1 MIELPLRIS
10 YNRRMG
16 RIHSKQESIK
26 SALLGIGRILGLP
39 KYFLITIVVTIAFA
53 VIIYFAI
60 NANFY
65 GPLMMSRLPI
75 LDKIALLGSMIIDI
89 FKQSFTSP
97 NGALL
102 MVVSILQGIS
112 IAAVIFTAKNNRDN
126 EKTVSRQVGLSGIA
140 SIAATIGLGCVPCGT
155 SLILPIVTLFFS
167 GAAAA
172 AAANIASIIVLLSAL
187 LLSLFSLY
195 KSGQII
201 FMYTELSKQ
210 EKIWIDKNHQA

>member
-1 MIELPLRIS
+1 MLPWMIELPLRIS

-26 SALLGIGRILGLP
+26 SALLGIGRMLGLP

-89 FKQSFTSP
+89 FKQSFTSL

-102 MVVSILQGIS
+102 MVVSILQGVS

-172 AAANIASIIVLLSAL
+172 TAANIASIIVLLLAL
-187 LLSLFSLY
+187 LLSLFSIY

-210 EKIWIDKNHQA
+210 EKI

>member
-1 MIELPLRIS
+1 MN
-10 YNRRMG
+10 YNDK
-16 RIHSKQESIK
+16 HYKLTIK
-26 SALLGIGRILGLP
+26 SALLGVGKMFGLP
-39 KYFLITIVVTIAFA
+39 KYFLITIVATVAFA

-75 LDKIALLGSMIIDI
+75 LDKITLLGSMIIDI
-89 FKQSFTSP
+89 FKQSFTSL

-102 MVVSILQGIS
+102 VIVSILQGVS

-126 EKTVSRQVGLSGIA
+126 EKTISRQVGLSGIA

-155 SLILPIVTLFFS
+155 SLILPIATLFFS

-172 AAANIASIIVLLSAL
+172 TAANIASTIVLLLAL

-210 EKIWIDKNHQA
+210 EKI

>member
-1 MIELPLRIS
+1 MN
-10 YNRRMG
+10 YNDK
-16 RIHSKQESIK
+16 HYKLTIK
-26 SALLGIGRILGLP
+26 TAILGIVRMLGLP
-39 KYFLITIVVTIAFA
+39 KYFLITIVATVAFA

-102 MVVSILQGIS
+102 MVVSILQGVS

-126 EKTVSRQVGLSGIA
+126 EKTISRQVGLSGIA

-172 AAANIASIIVLLSAL
+172 TAANIASIIVLLLAL

-210 EKIWIDKNHQA
+210 EKI

>member
-1 MIELPLRIS
+1 MPLRIS

-16 RIHSKQESIK
+16 RIHSKQESVK
-26 SALLGIGRILGLP
+26 SALLGVGRMLGLS
-39 KYFLITIVVTIAFA
+39 KYFLITIVATVAFA

-65 GPLMMSRLPI
+65 GPLMASHLPI

-89 FKQSFTSP
+89 FKQGFTSL

-167 GAAAA
+167 GAAATV
-172 AAANIASIIVLLSAL
+172 ANIASIIVLLLAL

-210 EKIWIDKNHQA
+210 EKI

>member
-1 MIELPLRIS
+1 
-10 YNRRMG
+10 MG
-16 RIHSKQESIK
+16 RIHSKQESVK
-26 SALLGIGRILGLP
+26 SALLGIGRMLSLP
-39 KYFLITIVVTIAFA
+39 KYFLITIAATVAFA

-102 MVVSILQGIS
+102 MVVSILQGVS

-172 AAANIASIIVLLSAL
+172 TAANIASTIVLLLAL

-210 EKIWIDKNHQA
+210 EKI

>member
-1 MIELPLRIS
+1 MLPWMIELPLRIS

-16 RIHSKQESIK
+16 RIHSKQESVK
-26 SALLGIGRILGLP
+26 SALLGIGRMLSLP
-39 KYFLITIVVTIAFA
+39 KYFLITIAATVAFA

-102 MVVSILQGIS
+102 MVVSILQGVS

-172 AAANIASIIVLLSAL
+172 TAANIASTIVLLLAL

-210 EKIWIDKNHQA
+210 EKI

>member
-1 MIELPLRIS
+1 MTELPLRIS
-10 YNRRMG
+10 YNRRMS
-16 RIHSKQESIK
+16 RIRSKQESIK
-26 SALLGIGRILGLP
+26 SALLGVGRMLGLP
-39 KYFLITIVVTIAFA
+39 KYFLITIVATVAFA

-89 FKQSFTSP
+89 FKQSFTSL

-102 MVVSILQGIS
+102 MIVSILQGIS

-172 AAANIASIIVLLSAL
+172 TAANIASIIVLLLAL

-210 EKIWIDKNHQA
+210 EKI

>member
-1 MIELPLRIS
+1 MS
-10 YNRRMG
+10 YNDK
-16 RIHSKQESIK
+16 HYKLTIK
-26 SALLGIGRILGLP
+26 SALLGIGRMLGSS
-39 KYFLITIVVTIAFA
+39 KYFLITIVATIAFA

-75 LDKIALLGSMIIDI
+75 LDKIVLLGSMIIDV
-89 FKQSFTSP
+89 FKQSLTSP

-172 AAANIASIIVLLSAL
+172 TAANIASIIVLLLAL

-210 EKIWIDKNHQA
+210 EKI

>member
-1 MIELPLRIS
+1 M
-10 YNRRMG
+10 
-16 RIHSKQESIK
+16 
-26 SALLGIGRILGLP
+26 LGLP
-39 KYFLITIVVTIAFA
+39 KYFLITIVATVAFA

-75 LDKIALLGSMIIDI
+75 IDKIALLGSMIIDI

-97 NGALL
+97 NSALL
-102 MVVSILQGIS
+102 MVVSILQGVS
-112 IAAVIFTAKNNRDN
+112 IAAVIFTSKNNRDN

-140 SIAATIGLGCVPCGT
+140 SIAATVGLGCVPCGT
-155 SLILPIVTLFFS
+155 SLILPVVTLFFS

-172 AAANIASIIVLLSAL
+172 AAANIASIIVLLLAL

-210 EKIWIDKNHQA
+210 EKI

>member
-1 MIELPLRIS
+1 MN
-10 YNRRMG
+10 YNDK
-16 RIHSKQESIK
+16 HYKLTIK
-26 SALLGIGRILGLP
+26 TAILGIVRMLGLP
-39 KYFLITIVVTIAFA
+39 KYFLITIVATVAFA

-65 GPLMMSRLPI
+65 GPLMISRLPV

-102 MVVSILQGIS
+102 MVVSILQGVS

-126 EKTVSRQVGLSGIA
+126 EKTISRQVGLSGIA

-172 AAANIASIIVLLSAL
+172 TAANIASIIVLLLAL

-210 EKIWIDKNHQA
+210 EKI

>member
-1 MIELPLRIS
+1 MLPRMIELPLRIS
-10 YNRRMG
+10 YNRCMDQIR
-16 RIHSKQESIK
+16 SEQESIK
-26 SALLGIGRILGLP
+26 SALLGVGRMLGLP
-39 KYFLITIVVTIAFA
+39 KYFLMTIVATVAFA

-89 FKQSFTSP
+89 FKQSFTSL

-172 AAANIASIIVLLSAL
+172 TAANIASIIVLLSAL

-210 EKIWIDKNHQA
+210 EKI

>member
-1 MIELPLRIS
+1 MSPWMIELPLRIS

-16 RIHSKQESIK
+16 RIRSKQESVK
-26 SALLGIGRILGLP
+26 SAILGIGRMLGLP
-39 KYFLITIVVTIAFA
+39 KYFLITIVATVAFA

-65 GPLMMSRLPI
+65 GPLMTSRLPI

-89 FKQSFTSP
+89 FKQSFTSL

-172 AAANIASIIVLLSAL
+172 TAANIASIIVLLLAL
-187 LLSLFSLY
+187 LLSLLSLY

-210 EKIWIDKNHQA
+210 EKI

>member
-1 MIELPLRIS
+1 
-10 YNRRMG
+10 MG
-16 RIHSKQESIK
+16 RIRSKQESVK
-26 SALLGIGRILGLP
+26 SALLGVGRILGLP
-39 KYFLITIVVTIAFA
+39 KYFLITIVATVAFA

-89 FKQSFTSP
+89 FKQSFTSL

-102 MVVSILQGIS
+102 MVVSILQGVS

-172 AAANIASIIVLLSAL
+172 TAANIASTIVLLLAL

-210 EKIWIDKNHQA
+210 EKI

>member
-1 MIELPLRIS
+1 MN
-10 YNRRMG
+10 YNDK
-16 RIHSKQESIK
+16 HYKLTVK
-26 SALLGIGRILGLP
+26 SALLGVVRMLGLP
-39 KYFLITIVVTIAFA
+39 KYFLITIVATVAFA
-53 VIIYFAI
+53 MVIYFAI

-75 LDKIALLGSMIIDI
+75 IDKITMLGSMIIDI

-102 MVVSILQGIS
+102 MIVSILQGIS

-155 SLILPIVTLFFS
+155 SLILPIITLFFS

-172 AAANIASIIVLLSAL
+172 TAANIASIIVLLLAL

-210 EKIWIDKNHQA
+210 EKI

>member
-1 MIELPLRIS
+1 
-10 YNRRMG
+10 MG
-16 RIHSKQESIK
+16 RIRSKQESVK
-26 SALLGIGRILGLP
+26 SALLGVGRILGLP
-39 KYFLITIVVTIAFA
+39 KYFLITIVATVAFA

-89 FKQSFTSP
+89 FKQSFTSL

-172 AAANIASIIVLLSAL
+172 TAANIASIIVLLSAL

-210 EKIWIDKNHQA
+210 EKI

>member
-1 MIELPLRIS
+1 MLPWMIELPLRIS

-16 RIHSKQESIK
+16 LIRSKQESVK
-26 SALLGIGRILGLP
+26 SALLGVGRILGLP
-39 KYFLITIVVTIAFA
+39 KYFLITIVATVAFA

-89 FKQSFTSP
+89 FKQSFTSL

-102 MVVSILQGIS
+102 MVVSILQGVS

-172 AAANIASIIVLLSAL
+172 TAANIASIIVLLLAL

-210 EKIWIDKNHQA
+210 EKI

>member
-1 MIELPLRIS
+1 MN
-10 YNRRMG
+10 YNDK
-16 RIHSKQESIK
+16 HYKLTIK
-26 SALLGIGRILGLP
+26 TAILGIVRMLGLP
-39 KYFLITIVVTIAFA
+39 KYFLITIVATVAFA

-75 LDKIALLGSMIIDI
+75 IDKITMLGSMIIDI

-102 MVVSILQGIS
+102 MIVSILQGVS

-172 AAANIASIIVLLSAL
+172 TAANIASTIVLLLAL

-210 EKIWIDKNHQA
+210 EKI

>member
-1 MIELPLRIS
+1 MLPWMIELPLRIS
-10 YNRRMG
+10 YNERMG
-16 RIHSKQESIK
+16 RIRSKHESIK
-26 SALLGIGRILGLP
+26 SALLGVGRMLGLP
-39 KYFLITIVVTIAFA
+39 KYFLITIVATVAFA

-75 LDKIALLGSMIIDI
+75 IDKITLLGSMIIDI

-102 MVVSILQGIS
+102 MIVSILQGVS
-112 IAAVIFTAKNNRDN
+112 IAAVIFTSKNNRDN

-172 AAANIASIIVLLSAL
+172 TAANIASIIVLLLAL
-187 LLSLFSLY
+187 LLSLFSIY

-210 EKIWIDKNHQA
+210 EKI

>member
-1 MIELPLRIS
+1 MS
-10 YNRRMG
+10 YNDK
-16 RIHSKQESIK
+16 HYKLTIK
-26 SALLGIGRILGLP
+26 SALLGVGRMLGLP
-39 KYFLITIVVTIAFA
+39 KYFLITIAATVAFA
-53 VIIYFAI
+53 VVIYFAI

-65 GPLMMSRLPI
+65 GPLIISRLPI

-89 FKQSFTSP
+89 FKQGFTSL

-102 MVVSILQGIS
+102 MIVSILQGVS
-112 IAAVIFTAKNNRDN
+112 ITAVIFTAKNNRDN
-126 EKTVSRQVGLSGIA
+126 EKAISRQVGLSGIA

-155 SLILPIVTLFFS
+155 SLILPIITLFFS

-172 AAANIASIIVLLSAL
+172 TAANITSTIVLLLAL

-210 EKIWIDKNHQA
+210 EKI

>member
-10 YNRRMG
+10 YNRRMDQI
-16 RIHSKQESIK
+16 RSKQESIK
-26 SALLGIGRILGLP
+26 SALLGVGRILGLP
-39 KYFLITIVVTIAFA
+39 KYFLITIVATVAFA

-75 LDKIALLGSMIIDI
+75 LDKITMLGSMIIDI

-172 AAANIASIIVLLSAL
+172 TAANIASIIVLLLAL

-210 EKIWIDKNHQA
+210 EKI

>member
-1 MIELPLRIS
+1 MDQIR
-10 YNRRMG
+10 
-16 RIHSKQESIK
+16 SKQESIK
-26 SALLGIGRILGLP
+26 SALLGVGRILGLP
-39 KYFLITIVVTIAFA
+39 KYFLITIVATVAFA

-75 LDKIALLGSMIIDI
+75 LDKITLLGSMIIDV

-102 MVVSILQGIS
+102 MIVSILQGVS
-112 IAAVIFTAKNNRDN
+112 IAAVIFTSKNNRDN

-172 AAANIASIIVLLSAL
+172 TAANIASTIVLLLAL

-210 EKIWIDKNHQA
+210 EKI

>member
-1 MIELPLRIS
+1 MN
-10 YNRRMG
+10 YNDK
-16 RIHSKQESIK
+16 HYKLTIK
-26 SALLGIGRILGLP
+26 SALLGVGRMLGLS
-39 KYFLITIVVTIAFA
+39 KYFLITIVATVAFA

-65 GPLMMSRLPI
+65 GPLMMSRLSI
-75 LDKIALLGSMIIDI
+75 LDKIAMLGSMIIDV

-102 MVVSILQGIS
+102 MMVSILQGVS
-112 IAAVIFTAKNNRDN
+112 IAAVIFTSKNNRDN

-172 AAANIASIIVLLSAL
+172 TAANIASTIVLLLAL
-187 LLSLFSLY
+187 PLSLFSLY

-210 EKIWIDKNHQA
+210 EKI

>member
-1 MIELPLRIS
+1 MLPWMIELPLRIS
-10 YNRRMG
+10 YNRRMS
-16 RIHSKQESIK
+16 RIRSKQESIK
-26 SALLGIGRILGLP
+26 SAILGVGRILGLP
-39 KYFLITIVVTIAFA
+39 KYFLITIVATVAFA

-65 GPLMMSRLPI
+65 GPLMMSRLPV

-89 FKQSFTSP
+89 FKQSFTSL

-172 AAANIASIIVLLSAL
+172 TAANIASTVVLLLAL

-210 EKIWIDKNHQA
+210 EKI

>member
-1 MIELPLRIS
+1 MDQIRSE
-10 YNRRMG
+10 
-16 RIHSKQESIK
+16 QESVK
-26 SALLGIGRILGLP
+26 SALLGVGRMLGLP
-39 KYFLITIVVTIAFA
+39 KYLLITIVATVAFA
-53 VIIYFAI
+53 VVIYFAI

-65 GPLMMSRLPI
+65 GPLIMSRLPI
-75 LDKIALLGSMIIDI
+75 LDKITLLGSMIIDI

-102 MVVSILQGIS
+102 MVVSILQGVS

-172 AAANIASIIVLLSAL
+172 TAANIASIIVLLLAL

-210 EKIWIDKNHQA
+210 EKI

>member
-1 MIELPLRIS
+1 M
-10 YNRRMG
+10 
-16 RIHSKQESIK
+16 
-26 SALLGIGRILGLP
+26 LGLP
-39 KYFLITIVVTIAFA
+39 KYFLITIVATVAFA

-75 LDKIALLGSMIIDI
+75 IDKIALLGSMIIDI

-97 NGALL
+97 NSALL
-102 MVVSILQGIS
+102 MVVSILQGVS
-112 IAAVIFTAKNNRDN
+112 IAAVIFTSKNNRDN

-172 AAANIASIIVLLSAL
+172 TVANIASTIVLLLAL

-210 EKIWIDKNHQA
+210 EKI

>member
-1 MIELPLRIS
+1 MLPWMIELPLRIS
-10 YNRRMG
+10 YNRRMS
-16 RIHSKQESIK
+16 RIRSKQESIK
-26 SALLGIGRILGLP
+26 SAILGVGRILGLP
-39 KYFLITIVVTIAFA
+39 KYFLITIVATVAFA

-65 GPLMMSRLPI
+65 GPLMMSRLPV

-89 FKQSFTSP
+89 FKQSFTSL

-102 MVVSILQGIS
+102 MIVSILQGIS

-172 AAANIASIIVLLSAL
+172 TAANIASIIVLLLAL

-210 EKIWIDKNHQA
+210 EKI

>member
-10 YNRRMG
+10 YNRRMS
-16 RIHSKQESIK
+16 RIHSKQESVK
-26 SALLGIGRILGLP
+26 SAILGIGRMLGLP

-89 FKQSFTSP
+89 FKQSFTSL

-102 MVVSILQGIS
+102 MVVSILQGVS

-126 EKTVSRQVGLSGIA
+126 EKTVPRQVGLSGIT

-172 AAANIASIIVLLSAL
+172 TAANIASIIVLLLAL
-187 LLSLFSLY
+187 LLSLLSLY

-210 EKIWIDKNHQA
+210 EKI